1 MKKRIKATGA
11 IERAAR
17 AAKMG
22 RSRPAWSENFLNE
35 FSEECKS
42 RNLGGVE
49 AYFFTVVIL
58 GFYIVMYKYG
68 KAKINKSNNQDDT
81 NV

>member
-42 RNLGGVE
+42 RNSKKLD
-49 AYFFTVVIL
+49 
-58 GFYIVMYKYG
+58 KYQEVRS
-68 KAKINKSNNQDDT
+68 K
-81 NV
+81 